1 MLTSQE
7 ATNAR
12 FFDLSLR
19 SATSIEQV
27 DAFMNRL
34 IGTLQH
40 YEQTGRLH
48 ADGYTAD
55 EVLNITFRKPSSGQ
69 GYVRT
74 AVEMLRASAEA
85 TLRYYEN
92 SMGAPGGPAMRFPQS
107 RINRV
112 EQLAAH
118 TPYAAHSQAR
128 GSEAPAP
135 VSSHVPAHNAPI
147 LVHSAVPITPS
158 SPMPAPSYAEQ
169 AQPTPQRRLQPVPQS
184 PAGASDM
191 PSDIHTLTGPRPSSH
206 APHEAPAQQQ
216 STGHRHVSAA
226 QTVTPVP
233 FEIPTLAPL
242 TGEIPS
248 THNHSA
254 ATAPA
259 IAPTYA
265 GPRGLSGAELAHELG
280 RALHARV
287 NIANIAPHQLTRD
300 LSIKANTPHGT
311 VTITGV
317 SITADGQIV
326 LQTY

>member
-74 AVEMLRASAEA
+74 AVETLRASAEA

-118 TPYAAHSQAR
+118 APYAAHTQAR

-135 VSSHVPAHNAPI
+135 VSSHVPAHNAPV

-158 SPMPAPSYAEQ
+158 SPMPAPSRDEHVQ
-169 AQPTPQRRLQPVPQS
+169 STPQRRLQPVPQM
-184 PAGASDM
+184 PADSSSM
-191 PSDIHTLTGPRPSSH
+191 PSDIHALTGPRPAQGSPREVPAQTHAYGHSH
-206 APHEAPAQQQ
+206 GSAASPAVAPA
-216 STGHRHVSAA
+216 
-226 QTVTPVP
+226 P
-233 FEIPTLAPL
+233 FEIPTLAPQ

-248 THNHSA
+248 THNHHSA
-254 ATAPA
+254 APA

-287 NIANIAPHQLTRD
+287 NIANTAPHQLTRD